1 MAHPETLGGTDG
13 ARSPSEPPARL
24 PVFRYTV
31 TTESPRLR
39 DMRQAL
45 AHWLASHGADPPV
58 ADRVVLACSEVVA
71 NGLEHGCRD
80 LLDCEVR
87 LVAVLHDGVVDV
99 RVEDPGRWDA
109 SPSQPYRGHGLDL
122 VRRLMD
128 EVDVTSRN
136 GTVVTMRRR
145 VRDS

>member
-1 MAHPETLGGTDG
+1 MAHPETLGGTEG
-13 ARSPSEPPARL
+13 PSSPSEPLARL
-24 PVFRYTV
+24 PVFRHTV
-31 TTESPRLR
+31 TTDRPRLR

-45 AHWLASHGADPPV
+45 GHWLASHGADPAA

-71 NGLEHGCRD
+71 NGLEHGCRG
-80 LLDCEVR
+80 LPGCEVR
-87 LVAVLHDGVVDV
+87 LVAVLDDGMVDV

-109 SPSQPYRGHGLDL
+109 SPSQRYRGHGLDV
-122 VRRLMD
+122 VRRIMD